1 MIYMNNEI
9 YELIILGAGPAG
21 TAAGVYAGRKKIKT
35 LLITEGFGGQAT
47 AASQI
52 ENIIGHPLRQGA
64 DLAMAF
70 ERHLRAVGMEI
81 VIDRI
86 SGVKQNDKL
95 FEIATPNNGSF
106 QTQNILI
113 ALGSQHRTLGIAA
126 EEKFKGRGVNYC
138 STCDAPLYKD
148 KAVAVVG
155 GGNSGF
161 DAVLDLL
168 PYASKIYFL
177 EFTDHLNG
185 DPLIEEKIRSNP
197 KVEVIVNA
205 KVLDIKG
212 ETLVE
217 GAVYQDLKTQE
228 RKDLMVQGIFVEIGM
243 KPNVELFKDLVKL
256 SATGEIVVDPLS
268 ARTSLEG
275 VWAAGDITSLPYKQI
290 NVAMGDGIRALLD
303 IYGKLRK

>member
-1 MIYMNNEI
+1 MDEI

-52 ENIIGHPLRQGA
+52 ENIIGHPLRAGV

-86 SGVKQNDKL
+86 SSVKQNNEL
-95 FEIATPNNGSF
+95 FEISTPNNASF

-113 ALGSQHRTLGIAA
+113 ALGSQHKALGIAT
-126 EEKFKGRGVNYC
+126 EEKFKGKGVHYC

-148 KAVAVVG
+148 RAVAVVG
-155 GGNSGF
+155 GGNAAFSS
-161 DAVLDLL
+161 VIDLL
-168 PYASKIYFL
+168 FYASKVYL
-177 EFTDHLNG
+177 LNRSEKLRS
-185 DPLIEEKIRSNP
+185 DPALVDKAKKDSR
-197 KVEVIVNA
+197 VEIILNA
-205 KVLDIKG
+205 QVSEIIG
-212 ETLVE
+212 
-217 GAVYQDLKTQE
+217 
-228 RKDLMVQGIFVEIGM
+228 DLMVEKLKYQNSKTGEIKELAVNGIFVEIGM
-243 KPNVELFKDLVKL
+243 KPNTDLAKELVK
-256 SATGEIVVDPLS
+256 TNEQGEIIVEPITG
-268 ARTSLEG
+268 RTSCPG
-275 VWAAGDITSLPYKQI
+275 IWAAGDITNLPHKQI

>member
-1 MIYMNNEI
+1 MNNEI

-47 AASQI
+47 VAGQI
-52 ENIIGHPLRQGA
+52 ENIIGHPLRAGV

-70 ERHLRAVGMEI
+70 ERHLKAVGMEM

-86 SGVKQNDKL
+86 SGVKKNGEL
-95 FEIATPNNGSF
+95 FEISTPNNGNF
-106 QTQNILI
+106 QTKNILI
-113 ALGSQHRTLGIAA
+113 ALGSQHRTLGVAT

-148 KAVAVVG
+148 KVVAVVG

-161 DAVLDLL
+161 DAIIDLL
-168 PYASKIYFL
+168 PYASKIYLL
-177 EFTDHLNG
+177 ELSDHLNG
-185 DPLIEEKIRSNP
+185 DPVTEEKIRSNP
-197 KVEVIVNA
+197 KIDVIVGA
-205 KVLDIKG
+205 RVLEIKG
-212 ETLVE
+212 GAMVE
-217 GAVYQDLKTQE
+217 GLVYQSLKTQE
-228 RKDLMVQGIFVEIGM
+228 KKDLVVQGVFVEIGM
-243 KPNVELFKDLVKL
+243 KPNVELFKDWLQL
-256 SATGEIVVDPLS
+256 LPTGEVVVDPLS
-268 ARTSLEG
+268 GRTSLNG
-275 VWAAGDITSLPYKQI
+275 IWAAGDVTSLPYKQI

>member
-1 MIYMNNEI
+1 MNNEI

-21 TAAGVYAGRKKIKT
+21 TAAGVYASRKKIKT

-47 AASQI
+47 AAGQI
-52 ENIIGHPLRQGA
+52 ENIIGHPLRQGP

-70 ERHLRAVGMEI
+70 ERHLKAVGMET

-86 SGVKQNDKL
+86 SGIKKNGEL
-95 FEIATPNNGSF
+95 FEISTSNNGNFSGR
-106 QTQNILI
+106 NVLI
-113 ALGSQHRTLGIAA
+113 ALGSHHKTLGVVN

-161 DAVLDLL
+161 YAVIDLL
-168 PYASKIYFL
+168 PYASKIYLL

-185 DPLIEEKIRSNP
+185 ENVTEEKIRHNP

-205 KVLDIKG
+205 KTLEIKG
-212 ETLVE
+212 EMMVE
-217 GAVYQDLKTQE
+217 GLLYEDVKTQE
-228 RKDLMVQGIFVEIGM
+228 KKDLAIQGIFVEIGM
-243 KPNVELFKDLVKL
+243 KPNSELFKDLLNL
-256 SATGEIVVDPLS
+256 STTGEIIVDPVS
-268 ARTSLEG
+268 GRTSLNG
-275 VWAAGDITSLPYKQI
+275 IWAAGDVTNLPYKQI

-303 IYGKLRK
+303 IYSNLRK

>member
-1 MIYMNNEI
+1 MNNEI

-47 AASQI
+47 VAGQI
-52 ENIIGHPLRQGA
+52 ENIIGHPLRAGV

-70 ERHLRAVGMEI
+70 ERHLKAVGMEI

-95 FEIATPNNGSF
+95 FEISTPNNGNF

-113 ALGSQHRTLGIAA
+113 ALGSQHRTLGVVT

-161 DAVLDLL
+161 DAIIDLL
-168 PYASKIYFL
+168 PYASKIYLL
-177 EFTDHLNG
+177 ELTDHLNG
-185 DPLIEEKIRSNP
+185 DPVTEEKIRSNP
-197 KVEVIVNA
+197 KIDVIVDA
-205 KVLDIKG
+205 RVLEIKG
-212 ETLVE
+212 GAMVE
-217 GAVYQDLKTQE
+217 GLVYQSLKTQE
-228 RKDLMVQGIFVEIGM
+228 KKDLVVQGIFVEIGM

-256 SATGEIVVDPLS
+256 SSTGEVVVDPLS
-268 ARTSLEG
+268 GRTSLNG
-275 VWAAGDITSLPYKQI
+275 IWAAGDVTSLPYKQI